1 MNTTSSHEDSWQPL
15 LQQPDSAQ
23 VAPDSMRQFDS
34 GWKENYTGDEFNY
47 DRIEGQAQNYL
58 SRFIRWVVESLA
70 EIFGVDVSA
79 ETLSIMEFIIYALLG
94 VLALYLVVRNISQA
108 PLGQLFSKQEPEM
121 PGAVWQE
128 DDLQEID
135 LDALLKEALDSGDYR
150 LAVRYQFLRLL
161 KKLNREG
168 KIDYHPEKTN
178 WDYLAELSDS
188 PLKSQ
193 FSRASRIYEYAWYGE
208 QRLSAAAY
216 GGVVSLFESENDTV
230 KSKQGAH
237 E

>member
-1 MNTTSSHEDSWQPL
+1 MNTNSSHSNSWQPFQ
-15 LQQPDSAQ
+15 QQPDSTE
-23 VAPDSMRQFDS
+23 VAPDSLRQFEA
-34 GWKENYTGDEFNY
+34 GWKENYTGEEFNY

-94 VLALYLVVRNISQA
+94 VLALYLVVRYVSQA

-135 LDALLKEALDSGDYR
+135 LDALLREALDAGDYR

-208 QRLSAAAY
+208 QSLSAATY
-216 GGVVSLFESENDTV
+216 GGIVSLFENPYDNAKNT
-230 KSKQGAH
+230 QGAP
-237 E
+237 